1 MSLGALAHLYIPW
14 GSDYAFLLDYALS
27 SGSLVGSVLCLVCV
41 LEDGS

>member
-1 MSLGALAHLYIPW
+1 MSLGALAHFNVLW

-27 SGSLVGSVLCLVCV
+27 SVSLVESVLCFVCV